1 MDKKSIEFIQ
11 DVLIS
16 IHENLHELQER
27 KNFAEPEELTY
38 IEAKIIAYQEMIA
51 ILKAS
56 ADQFGIA
63 KEEIGL

>member
-1 MDKKSIEFIQ
+1 MDKRSIEFIQ

-27 KNFAEPEELTY
+27 KNFADPEELNY
-38 IEAKIIAYQEMIA
+38 IEAKIMAYNEMIA
-51 ILKAS
+51 ILKTS
-56 ADQFGIA
+56 ADQFGIS

>member
-27 KNFAEPEELTY
+27 KNFADPQEHTY
-38 IEAKIIAYQEMIA
+38 IDAKIMAYQEMIA
-51 ILKAS
+51 ILKTS
-56 ADQFGIA
+56 ADQFDIP
-63 KEEIGL
+63 KDQIGL